1 MGTDGIPRA
10 QATADPGGQRGAGG
24 GHVSSGA
31 NESTSQPSLRSHRP
45 AGREGAPSGLRALTT
60 LSLAELRLFLRE
72 PATAIFSFGF
82 PLVLL
87 VVLAS
92 VFGGRGALRFGGVTP
107 GEYYLVSY
115 LGVVIGA
122 IGLVSLPVQVAT
134 YRERG
139 LFRRYRAAGVRTW
152 VVLAAQVATSLAVAL
167 VAAALLVGA
176 GALLYGDTGPAHP
189 LGVAATFL
197 VGGAGFAA
205 VGILLGLVLP
215 GPRAAQAVGLV
226 VFFPFWLL
234 SGAGPPPGLLHGPL
248 RHVASALPLTYLV
261 NSLRAPWSGVGAD
274 PVALVIL
281 AAGAVVAAGAALK
294 LLHRPD

>member
-1 MGTDGIPRA
+1 MGTDGTPRRMPEPEPA
-10 QATADPGGQRGAGG
+10 APQRAGSR
-24 GHVSSGA
+24 VA
-31 NESTSQPSLRSHRP
+31 AVRRESTDRPSAPPRRP
-45 AGREGAPSGLRALTT
+45 AARPGAPSGLRALAT

-92 VFGGRGALRFGGVTP
+92 VFGGRGALRFGGVAP

-248 RHVASALPLTYLV
+248 RHIAAALPLTYLV
-261 NSLRAPWSGVGAD
+261 SSLRAPWSGAGAD
-274 PVALVIL
+274 PLALVLL
-281 AAGAVVAAGAALK
+281 AAGAIVAGGISLK
-294 LLHRPD
+294 LLHRPE